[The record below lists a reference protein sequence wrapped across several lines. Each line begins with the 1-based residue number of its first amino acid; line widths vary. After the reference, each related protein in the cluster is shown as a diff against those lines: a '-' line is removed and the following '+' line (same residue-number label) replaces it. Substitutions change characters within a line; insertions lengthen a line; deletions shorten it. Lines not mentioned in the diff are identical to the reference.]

1 MPKRGEKRETCDHHI
16 PKGDQRTSLCPSR
29 PCKVQKRVG
38 NQGSEPHPTL
48 TLNCH
53 VFQRLITNPILLF
66 TTLLLV
72 ACNGSGFGGFFSA
85 SLPSMSAFSAFGPK
99 TYNSNGSGGS
109 PAPHQGVL
117 LCVPTFPLGG
127 NETGLRLHPATG
139 DNVNPACSS
148 TILSSFSLHVPVKS
162 NKVLKEKRGGCLA
175 NHTTQ
180 KVCHFAPHPLG
191 QSPGSRNVFLVFFP
205 IFLTQI
211 LTIFAMYSPPHHKR
225 GAEGAK
231 KQSPVESPQ
240 QVG

>member
-1 MPKRGEKRETCDHHI
+1 MPLPPIQSSERSREPGIGTPSHSHLEFSFVLTFDH
-16 PKGDQRTSLCPSR
+16 K
-29 PCKVQKRVG
+29 
-38 NQGSEPHPTL
+38 PHPPFHCL
-48 TLNCH
+48 AACCMQWVRFWG
-53 VFQRLITNPILLF
+53 VF
-66 TTLLLV
+66 
-72 ACNGSGFGGFFSA
+72 
-85 SLPSMSAFSAFGPK
+85 SLSIPSMSVFSAFGPK
-99 TYNSNGSGGS
+99 THNTNGSGGP
-109 PAPHQGVL
+109 PASHPGVS
-117 LCVPTFPLGG
+117 LCAPAFPLGG